1 MSQPSHAPRQNWKFK
16 YSSYLNVYTL
26 WPLPV
31 LFSVRSSS
39 SRSCLIELKQWRMW
53 VACPKSTSPRNW
65 YREHLGLNL
74 SKIVHADKKTKQ
86 NTQLLPTRKKKKFLV
101 KEEFIF
107 QTRRTHAR
115 LEMAVGE
122 MKVWPWNTAWETL
135 EENIVKVALQR

>member
-1 MSQPSHAPRQNWKFK
+1 M
-16 YSSYLNVYTL
+16 
-26 WPLPV
+26 
-31 LFSVRSSS
+31 
-39 SRSCLIELKQWRMW
+39 
-53 VACPKSTSPRNW
+53 ACPKSTSPRNW

-122 MKVWPWNTAWETL
+122 MKVWP
-135 EENIVKVALQR
+135 